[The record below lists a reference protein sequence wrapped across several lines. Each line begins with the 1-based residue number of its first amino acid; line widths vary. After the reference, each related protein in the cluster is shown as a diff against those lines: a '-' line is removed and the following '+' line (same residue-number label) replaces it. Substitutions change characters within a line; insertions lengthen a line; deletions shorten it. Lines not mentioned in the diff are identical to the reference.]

1 MKVNTEVLTDYLN
14 GKCDEETKQKL
25 EQWLKNEPNN
35 RKYLNELKVY
45 WEAKELKP
53 AKINFDS
60 TEGFQSLLAK
70 KSNKKSQYIRKTLRY
85 AAFIAALVTTSL
97 FGYFFITPGNSNR
110 IVLNTE
116 QTEKTM
122 ILPDGTS
129 ILLAIGSSI
138 EYPNEFADNERLVKL
153 KGEAFFNVTKN
164 EEKPFVILSGQTQTK
179 VVGTS
184 FRIIEEADRTM
195 IKVRTGIVE
204 FMQLGNPKNKIR
216 LQKGDLAL
224 FVNNQKAVLKGDTES
239 EKIDFSVK
247 LLEYQNEKLEIICKD
262 LSELFNT
269 PIQIQ
274 SENKSQLSLTAVFE
288 NQNIKSI
295 IESICFTL
303 NLEFEQKGNIILLK

>member
-25 EQWLKNEPNN
+25 EQWLKYGPNN

-45 WEAKELKP
+45 WDAKESIST
-53 AKINFDS
+53 KINFDS
-60 TEGFQSLLAK
+60 AEGFQSLLGK
-70 KSNKKSQYIRKTLRY
+70 KSNKKSQYIKKTLRR

-97 FGYFFITPGNSNR
+97 FGYLFTNQENSDQ
-110 IVLNTE
+110 IVVNIE
-116 QTEKTM
+116 QTEKTV
-122 ILPDGTS
+122 ILSDGTS

-138 EYPNEFADNERLVKL
+138 EYPNEFSDNERLVKL
-153 KGEAFFNVTKN
+153 KGEAFFNVAKN
-164 EEKPFVILSGQTQTK
+164 KENPFVILSGQTQTK

-184 FRIIEEADRTM
+184 FRIIEEVDRTT

-204 FMQLGNPKNKIR
+204 FMERENPENKIR
-216 LQKGDLAL
+216 LLKGDCAQ
-224 FVNNQKAVLKGDTES
+224 FVNNQKAVLKGDSES

-247 LLEYQNEKLEIICKD
+247 LLEYKNEKLEIICKD

-269 PIQIQ
+269 PVQIQ

-288 NQNIKSI
+288 DQNIESI
-295 IESICFTL
+295 IESLCFTL
-303 NLEFEQKGNIILLK
+303 NLEFEQKENIILLK